1 MKKTLYVS
9 SVLLCAFALS
19 CTDQAKA
26 PGEKTKE
33 VIIVQPAP
41 QVITKEAPKKTT
53 TITLDK
59 NGVSATTKNV
69 DIKVKTDNKPDK

>member
-9 SVLLCAFALS
+9 TALAWTLVLS
-19 CTDQAKA
+19 CTDQAK
-26 PGEKTKE
+26 PPVEKSKE
-33 VIIVQPAP
+33 IIIVQPAP

-69 DIKVKTDNKPDK
+69 DIKVNTNKKPDN